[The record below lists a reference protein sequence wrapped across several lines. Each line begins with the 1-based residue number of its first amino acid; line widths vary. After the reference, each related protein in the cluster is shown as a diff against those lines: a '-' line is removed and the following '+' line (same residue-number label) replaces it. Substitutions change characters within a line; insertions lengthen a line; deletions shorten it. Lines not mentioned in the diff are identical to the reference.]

1 MIAPRVLVK
10 PRWVQLLKKK
20 RIFLGIMVP
29 VNKDTLLIVGIIV
42 CVLGLIF
49 LFKELNKTKQDID
62 GFKNFST
69 QVVRHLSA
77 PPESVPEEKVVNE
90 EVKEE
95 KSEE

>member
-1 MIAPRVLVK
+1 
-10 PRWVQLLKKK
+10 
-20 RIFLGIMVP
+20 MVP

-77 PPESVPEEKVVNE
+77 PPESVTEEKVVNE